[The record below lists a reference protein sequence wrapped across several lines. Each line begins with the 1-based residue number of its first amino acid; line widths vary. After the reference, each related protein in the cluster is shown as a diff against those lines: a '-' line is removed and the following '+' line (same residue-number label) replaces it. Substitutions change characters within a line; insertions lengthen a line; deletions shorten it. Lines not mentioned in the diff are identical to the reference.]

1 MNDSNIASTAESGV
15 ATDPGFDVPTWMHLL
30 SGWIH
35 RNPRLWIRLGNL
47 ETRTVADVIADV
59 RVDRPVFVAGL
70 ARSGTTVLLE
80 QLAAHPQVASHRYID
95 YPPVLTPYW
104 WNRWLG
110 MVPRATEV
118 AKERAHQDGIS
129 ITSQSPE
136 AFEEVLWMAFFPDAH
151 DPQHS
156 SVMHRQDV
164 HPEFERFYDEHLRK
178 LLAVRKRQRYVAKGN
193 YNLVRLAYLHRLYPD
208 ARFVLAIRDPVWHIA
223 SLIKQHRLF
232 VAGETSEPRALD
244 HMRRVGH
251 YEFGLDRRA
260 INTGD
265 TALTRRITELWS
277 SGREVEG
284 WAHYW
289 AAIYNHVADVL
300 AADASL
306 RQASLVVRYET
317 LCGEPRTTLEQV
329 FEHTALPV
337 AVEALEA
344 AAAGLHAPG
353 YYRPAFSDEELATIH
368 TITGPVAAR
377 FGYAEGIVPS
387 S

>member
-1 MNDSNIASTAESGV
+1 MNDSTVSGALSGTA
-15 ATDPGFDVPTWMHLL
+15 ADPGFQVPTWMHLL

-47 ETRTVADVIADV
+47 ETRTVAEIIDDV
-59 RVDRPVFVAGL
+59 RVDRPIFVAGL

-80 QLAAHPQVASHRYID
+80 QLAAHAQVASHRYID

-104 WNRWLG
+104 WNRWLD
-110 MVPRATEV
+110 MVPRASET
-118 AKERAHQDGIS
+118 ARERAHQDGIS

-136 AFEEVLWMAFFPDAH
+136 AFEEVLWMAFFPNAH
-151 DPQHS
+151 NPQHS
-156 SVMHRQDV
+156 AVMGRQHS
-164 HPEFERFYDEHLRK
+164 HPRFERFYDEHLRK
-178 LLAVRKRQRYVAKGN
+178 LLAVRKGQRYVAKGN
-193 YNLVRLAYLHRLYPD
+193 YNLARLGYLHRLYPD

-232 VAGETSEPRALD
+232 VAGEQAEPRALE

-265 TALTRRITELWS
+265 TDLTRRITELWQ

-289 AAIYNHVADVL
+289 AAVYAHVADVL
-300 AADASL
+300 QADTAL

-317 LCGEPRTTLEQV
+317 LCSDPRTMLKQV
-329 FEHTALPV
+329 FEHSDLPL
-337 AVEALEA
+337 ATSTLED
-344 AAAGLHAPG
+344 AAAGLHAPS
-353 YYRPAFSDEELATIH
+353 YYRPTFSDEELATIQ

-377 FGYAEGIVPS
+377 FGYAEGVVS
-387 S
+387 GG

>member
-1 MNDSNIASTAESGV
+1 MASATAKRTN
-15 ATDPGFDVPTWMHLL
+15 ADPGFHVPTWMHLL

-35 RNPRLWIRLGNL
+35 RNPRSWIRLGNL
-47 ETRTVADVIADV
+47 ETRAVADIIVDV
-59 RVDRPVFVAGL
+59 RVDRPIFVAGL

-80 QLAAHPQVASHRYID
+80 QLAAHPQVTSHRYID

-104 WNRWLG
+104 WNRWLE

-151 DPQHS
+151 DPGRS
-156 SVMHRQDV
+156 SVMGRQHA
-164 HPEFERFYDEHLRK
+164 HPEFERFYAEHLRK

-193 YNLVRLAYLHRLYPD
+193 YNLVRLTYLHRLYPD

-232 VAGETSEPRALD
+232 VTGECAEPRALE

-265 TALTRRITELWS
+265 TALTRKITELWA

-284 WAHYW
+284 WAQYW
-289 AAIYNHVADVL
+289 AMIYNHVADVL
-300 AADASL
+300 ADDDAL
-306 RQASLVVRYET
+306 RHACLMVRYEA
-317 LCGEPRTTLEQV
+317 LCGEPRTTLARV
-329 FEHTALPV
+329 FEHSDLPV
-337 AVEALEA
+337 AADWLDTA
-344 AAAGLHAPG
+344 AASLHAPG
-353 YYRPAFSDEELATIH
+353 YYRPTFSDEELAVIQAV
-368 TITGPVAAR
+368 TGPVAAR
-377 FGYAEGIVPS
+377 FGYAEDVFS
-387 S
+387 DDSAH